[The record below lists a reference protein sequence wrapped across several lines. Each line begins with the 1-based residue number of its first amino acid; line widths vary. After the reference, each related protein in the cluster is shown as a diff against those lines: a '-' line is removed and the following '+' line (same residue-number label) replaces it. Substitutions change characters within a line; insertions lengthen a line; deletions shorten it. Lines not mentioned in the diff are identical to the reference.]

1 LLGRDLAKGSE
12 GEQAC
17 LVCYDEYS
25 GCFGAFPQ
33 TKRDTVANVHS
44 LQKFGGTK
52 DTDANVHSLQKFG
65 GTRANGKALCV
76 VKSDTAPELTDAV
89 KYLGWLPDPSVPN
102 DEVHNAKLERGIRSI
117 KEGVRAILLKSGLQ
131 HEFWPRAIEYFCTAH
146 SFCNQAVVHPNDS
159 DEVKTKKSTETCYEA
174 ASGEVFSGLKL
185 PFGCLVYYKPP
196 KHRELAAFEP
206 RTLPGIFAGWRID
219 AGFVHRDIHLVL
231 DYESLRTN
239 AKGYGRRLQV
249 YQSELVDP
257 NNGNWVFPLLEANMS
272 KLRLFSAKPSLPVL
286 DPKEALPFEG
296 VAPSTPARKRRAYVT
311 LEGAIKYG
319 KTPGC
324 KGCERI
330 AEGVPHTEACHERF
344 RT

>member
-1 LLGRDLAKGSE
+1 MLRRDLAKGSE

-33 TKRDTVANVHS
+33 TKRDTIANVHS

-231 DYESLRTN
+231 DYESLRAN
-239 AKGYGRRLQV
+239 AKGYGR
-249 YQSELVDP
+249 
-257 NNGNWVFPLLEANMS
+257 
-272 KLRLFSAKPSLPVL
+272 
-286 DPKEALPFEG
+286 
-296 VAPSTPARKRRAYVT
+296 
-311 LEGAIKYG
+311 
-319 KTPGC
+319 
-324 KGCERI
+324 
-330 AEGVPHTEACHERF
+330 
-344 RT
+344 